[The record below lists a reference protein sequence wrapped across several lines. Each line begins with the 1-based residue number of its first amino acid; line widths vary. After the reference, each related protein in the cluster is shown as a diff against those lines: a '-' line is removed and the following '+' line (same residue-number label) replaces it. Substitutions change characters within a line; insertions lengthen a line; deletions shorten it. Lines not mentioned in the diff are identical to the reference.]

1 MQGCCSSTLLS
12 SLQLIFVHCISASCA
27 PGLRF
32 CPLLAFLGLPR
43 FPLFCD
49 VIVYVF
55 WFCLSVYALCVSS
68 CGFFSP
74 VCGSIYYPLSILF
87 FLPKAPPLCAF
98 WFSILCLF
106 LYPPVRASQV
116 STEKRRLLLL
126 WQVHAHSAQFW
137 LLELEE
143 ARNASPQRG
152 SLVLR
157 E

>member
-1 MQGCCSSTLLS
+1 MVTEMRMQGCCSSTLLS
-12 SLQLIFVHCISASCA
+12 SLQLIFVRCISASCA

-87 FLPKAPPLCAF
+87 FCQKPLLCVPF
-98 WFSILCLF
+98 GFLSCVCSFILLF
-106 LYPPVRASQV
+106 VPVRSLL
-116 STEKRRLLLL
+116 RREGCCCYGRYMLT
-126 WQVHAHSAQFW
+126 VHNSGCW
-137 LLELEE
+137 
-143 ARNASPQRG
+143 S
-152 SLVLR
+152 
-157 E
+157 